1 MNRVW
6 NTGVATLWH
15 ADKWTVPN
23 GRVAVACFGP
33 NLTLLFASNEDP
45 ATIFSLPLQENIFD
59 VKKPSLDDVKMAVPL
74 IDLTRV
80 NFSLDD
86 GDSYVTVGGRITA
99 MEWDPTGRYLAIL
112 FQVCSFLKFNSE
124 DNNLIINLLIT

>member
-1 MNRVW
+1 M
-6 NTGVATLWH
+6 
-15 ADKWTVPN
+15 PN

-86 GDSYVTVGGRITA
+86 SDSYVTVGGRITA

-112 FQVCSFLKFNSE
+112 FQVCSSLKFNSK